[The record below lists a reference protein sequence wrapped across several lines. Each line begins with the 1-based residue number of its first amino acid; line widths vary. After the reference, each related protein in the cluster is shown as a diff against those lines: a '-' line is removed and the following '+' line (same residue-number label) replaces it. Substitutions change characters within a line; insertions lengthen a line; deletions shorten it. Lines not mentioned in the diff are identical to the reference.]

1 MTFQV
6 GDSASYTKTITEADI
21 TLFIAVCGDTNPV
34 HIDAVAASKSRF
46 GQRIAHGMIGA
57 SLIGTVLGTKIPG
70 PGTVYLGQ
78 DLKFRAP
85 VFIGDTVTATV
96 TITKLR
102 EDKPIF
108 TLDTRVTN
116 QDGVDV
122 VQGQAVAMLPKD

>member
-1 MTFQV
+1 MTFKV

-34 HIDAVAASKSRF
+34 HVDAVAASKSRF

-57 SLIGTVLGTKIPG
+57 SMISTVLGTKVPG

-78 DLKFRAP
+78 SLKFLAP
-85 VFIGDTVTATV
+85 VFIGDTISATV
-96 TITKLR
+96 TITKIR
-102 EDKPIF
+102 DDKPIF

-116 QDGVDV
+116 QDGNAV
-122 VQGQAVAMLPKD
+122 VEGEAVAMLPTE